1 MELSANAIFK
11 LSYIQLTYEIHSFL
25 FIVSLEMKYK
35 EIINETVIPGK
46 YDITLKFFDCE
57 KGFLT
62 HHHNT

>member
-1 MELSANAIFK
+1 
-11 LSYIQLTYEIHSFL
+11 
-25 FIVSLEMKYK
+25 MKYK

-62 HHHNT
+62 QHHNT